1 VSQIGEATAFFQD
14 MANEISKPTT
24 SGYAALL
31 RNRGFQGF
39 LWTQFLGAFNDN
51 VYKMIV
57 SVGAVEL
64 AANQVLGARYL
75 ALAGAV
81 FVVPFLLFA
90 GYAGQIAD
98 RFSKTRVLQATK
110 ALEIG
115 IMLAG
120 MAALHARSVNLL
132 LGVLFLLAVQANMF
146 SPAKYGIL
154 PELLSEAQISR
165 GNGLLEFSTFAAII
179 LGTSGGTFL
188 FARWKDEPL
197 LMGAMLLGVALVG
210 SAASIFITS
219 VPAANTSARFRW
231 NPFHE
236 VWLGMKR
243 MAAHRPLWLTVAGI
257 SYFWF
262 IGALFQLTVIL
273 LGKETLHL
281 PEMQTGLLIT
291 TLAVGIGVG
300 SLAAGWLSGN
310 HIEVGLV
317 PCGAVALGASALLLA
332 GAHSFGAAALWL
344 AAAGFAGGLYIVP
357 LNAFLQENAAPG
369 EKGRLQAANSFS
381 NAIGI
386 VLAAGLL
393 YLLHDIF
400 HKSPSWIV
408 GAVGLM
414 SLATTAF
421 IAWTV
426 PAPAMRFLIWAAS
439 RVLFRVRIVGAEN
452 IPNNGSA
459 LIVSNH
465 VSYADAVLI
474 GSITPRLIR
483 FLMWEPIYQNRWVN
497 PICRLFQAIPLPK
510 HSPKES
516 LRALCTAQAE
526 LEAGQ
531 LVCIFPEGELAG
543 TPYVQTFQRGV
554 ELIARGLADVPLIP
568 VYLDGLWGHPLSRA
582 SDSAIGGLRRW
593 FRHDVT
599 VCIGEPITGSVRA
612 EDLQQR
618 VIELGSQAAEYRKG
632 RKSTL
637 RYHIIRSARKHW
649 SAAAMADSSG
659 RRLTFGQT
667 FTGALLLGRWI
678 ARNCG
683 DSRCVGILLPA
694 SVGGA
699 IANLGVTLAGKAAV
713 NLNFTAGPESM
724 QHAITQCEIETV
736 ISSRVFLEKANLRE
750 PRGVVYVEDLF
761 SRFTWFEKA
770 IAAAEAR
777 WRPIRAL
784 AGKTA
789 PDDLAAIIFSS
800 GSTGTP
806 KGVMLSHWN
815 VLSNVNATAQ
825 VYQVD
830 STDCMLGVLPL
841 FHSFGY
847 SYTFWFPLLR
857 GFRTVFHAN
866 PMDAKTIGELAADH
880 HATLLLSTPTFCMN
894 YLNRCAKDQFHA
906 LRYLLVGAEKLRPAL
921 VNAFQEKFGITP
933 LEGYGCTEMA
943 PAVAVNGSPT
953 ADGVYRSG
961 SVGRPLPNVAT
972 RIVDPDTFRPLPAGD
987 TGLLLVKSPSQ
998 MLGYLN
1004 EPQRAAEACRD
1015 GFYVTGDIGRL
1026 DADGFLYIVDRLSRF
1041 SKIAGEMV
1049 PHLKVEEALST
1060 LLGSGRCVVTAI
1072 PDERRG
1078 ERLAV
1083 LYTGEEST
1091 PSQMIEHL
1099 EAWGLPALWIPKKNQ
1114 FHCVDQI
1121 PVLGTG
1127 KVDLVSARAIAM
1139 KYNKQD
1145 QPRLG
1150 LCGADSQS
1158 AASALL
1164 PTPVDH
1170 LSPQSRT
1177 AAAACDP
1184 A

>member
-1 VSQIGEATAFFQD
+1 VRLFGDGTAILSG
-14 MANEISKPTT
+14 MANETQISRPT

-31 RNRGFQGF
+31 RNHGFQGF

-64 AANQVLGARYL
+64 VANRVLGARYL

-81 FVVPFLLFA
+81 FVLPFLLFA

-98 RFSKTRVLQATK
+98 LFSKTRVLQATK
-110 ALEIG
+110 ALEIA

-120 MAALHARSVNLL
+120 MVALYARSLNLL
-132 LGVLFLLAVQANMF
+132 LSVLFLLAVQANLF

-154 PELLSEAQISR
+154 PEMLSETQISR

-197 LMGAMLLGVALVG
+197 VMGAMLLGVALLG
-210 SAASIFITS
+210 SAASILIPR
-219 VPAANTSARFRW
+219 VPAANTNARFGW

-236 VWLGMKR
+236 VWVGTKR
-243 MAAHRPLWLTVAGI
+243 MAADRPLWLTVAGI

-273 LGKETLHL
+273 LGKEMLHL

-291 TLAVGIGVG
+291 SLAVGIGVG

-310 HIEVGLV
+310 HVEVGLV
-317 PCGAVALGASALLLA
+317 PCGALALGACSVLLG
-332 GAHSFGAAALWL
+332 GAHSFGPAALWL

-357 LNAFLQENAAPG
+357 LNAFLQESAAPQ
-369 EKGRLQAANSFS
+369 EKGRLQAANSFW

-386 VLAAGLL
+386 VLASGVL

-400 HKSPSWIV
+400 HRSSSWIL
-408 GAVGLM
+408 GAVGVM
-414 SLATTAF
+414 SLAATAF

-452 IPNNGSA
+452 IPKNGAA

-465 VSYADAVLI
+465 VSYADAILI
-474 GSITPRLIR
+474 GSITTRLIR
-483 FLMWEPIYQNRWVN
+483 FLMWEPIYRNRWVN

-516 LRALCTAQAE
+516 LRALHTAQVE

-543 TPYVQTFQRGV
+543 TPHVQTFQRGV
-554 ELIARGLADVPLIP
+554 ELITRGLTDVPLIP

-582 SDSAIGGLRRW
+582 SDSTTGGLRRW
-593 FRHDVT
+593 FRHNVT

-612 EDLQQR
+612 EDVQQR
-618 VIELGSQAAEYRKG
+618 VIELGSEATKYRKS
-632 RKSTL
+632 RISTL
-637 RYHIIRSARKHW
+637 GYGFIRSARKNW
-649 SAAAMADSSG
+649 SVAAMADSSG
-659 RRLTFGQT
+659 RRLTFGET
-667 FTGALLLGRWI
+667 LTGALLLRRWL

-683 DSRCVGILLPA
+683 ESRCVGILLPA

-713 NLNFTAGPESM
+713 NVNFTAGTEGM
-724 QHAITQCEIETV
+724 RHAIMQCEIETV
-736 ISSRVFLEKANLRE
+736 LSSRVLLEKANLPE
-750 PRGVVYVEDLF
+750 PAGVVYLEDLF
-761 SRFTWFEKA
+761 SRFTWFDKA
-770 IAAAEAR
+770 LAAADAR
-777 WRPIRAL
+777 WRPIRRL
-784 AGKTA
+784 AGTA
-789 PDDLAAIIFSS
+789 ASDDLVAVIFSS
-800 GSTGTP
+800 GSTGPP

-825 VYQVD
+825 VYRVD

-847 SYTFWFPLLR
+847 SYTLWFPLLH
-857 GFRTVFHAN
+857 GFKTVFHAN
-866 PMDAKTIGELAADH
+866 PTDAKTIGELAAAH
-880 HATLLLSTPTFCMN
+880 HATLLLSTPTFCLN
-894 YLNRCAKDQFHA
+894 YLHRCAKEQFRA

-921 VNAFQEKFGITP
+921 VDAFQEKFRITP

-953 ADGVYRSG
+953 VEGAYRSG

-972 RIVDPDTFRPLPAGD
+972 RIVDPDTFRPLPAGE
-987 TGLLLVKSPSQ
+987 TGLLLVKGPSR

-1004 EPQRAAEACRD
+1004 EPQRTAEAFRD
-1015 GFYVTGDIGRL
+1015 GFYVTGDLGRL
-1026 DADGFLYIVDRLSRF
+1026 DADGFLHIVDRLSRF
-1041 SKIAGEMV
+1041 SKIGGEMV
-1049 PHLKVEEALST
+1049 PHLKLEEALAG
-1060 LLGSGRCVVTAI
+1060 LLGNGHCVVTGI

-1083 LYTGEEST
+1083 LYTGERIT
-1091 PSQMIEHL
+1091 PSQMIGYL
-1099 EAWGLPALWIPKKNQ
+1099 EARGFPALWIPKKTQ
-1114 FHCVDQI
+1114 FHCVETI

-1127 KVDLVSARAIAM
+1127 KVDLVSARAIAA
-1139 KYNKQD
+1139 KNDRQV
-1145 QPRLG
+1145 
-1150 LCGADSQS
+1150 A
-1158 AASALL
+1158 
-1164 PTPVDH
+1164 
-1170 LSPQSRT
+1170 
-1177 AAAACDP
+1177 
-1184 A
+1184 